1 MKRFFRVL
9 HVFPLLLLTAVAS
22 AQISTGCQHLRFR
35 VTLSSELGN
44 EAAEGRLIILLSN
57 QREPAK
63 VLEPE
68 FGDHDYKVRIASAE
82 VSHLVPG
89 SSVEIDPDVL
99 AYPEP
104 LPHTNSGDYQV
115 IAVLDVNHHYAY
127 NNLESGDLRSAV
139 ISLKHFD
146 PASPQVIDLTLNER
160 YHDQPSKLSAS
171 MAQLDFISP
180 SLSDFSGHRSRKF

>member
-1 MKRFFRVL
+1 MKRQFRVL
-9 HVFPLLLLTAVAS
+9 QLFSILVFLTAIAS
-22 AQISTGCQHLRFR
+22 AQIVTEGQHARFR
-35 VTLSSELGN
+35 VTLSPELGN
-44 EAAEGRLIILLSN
+44 DAASGRLIILLSN
-57 QREPAK
+57 QKEPAK

-68 FGDHDYKVRIASAE
+68 FGDHDYKVRMAAAE
-82 VSHLVPG
+82 VHHLVPG

-104 LPHTNSGDYQV
+104 LSHTIAGDYQV
-115 IAVLDVNHHYAY
+115 MAVLDVNHHYAY

-160 YHDQPSKLSAS
+160 Y
-171 MAQLDFISP
+171 
-180 SLSDFSGHRSRKF
+180 